1 MLKLR
6 VRIALVMRCTCHH
19 FMFVSELRQIGRFL
33 RVLRFPSNKTDRPNY
48 HTSENK
54 EMHNKKH
61 NTMNHIC
68 MIDCIISFS
77 EKPQHL
83 SVQSAACH
91 TDAIT

>member
-1 MLKLR
+1 M
-6 VRIALVMRCTCHH
+6 VIETDCTGIYQ
-19 FMFVSELRQIGRFL
+19 S
-33 RVLRFPSNKTDRPNY
+33 NY

-54 EMHNKKH
+54 EIHNKKH